1 MAHLG
6 WLILPP
12 RLSQKRRGRNGIAVK
27 SSFLPK
33 RRGAYR
39 SLGVTADREI
49 HPRDHPFF
57 SPIFH
62 SSVKR
67 TIVTHHPIPATRTIT
82 FAIPRFLGTET
93 KRSCREIRSEILLS
107 CWYLL
112 IARDR
117 FALLISPN
125 EIFTALV
132 YFQFNIYIYIEKSFL
147 KSFWLKNQYFWVY
160 YWSNTFNSSIGLNI
174 FHIWRDEVFHSPID
188 SMNSKGK
195 WSRNEIR
202 YLRIGKETKEQH
214 YYLKT

>member
-1 MAHLG
+1 MVLQWNHRFFQSAAAHTDPLVSRRIERSIHEI
-6 WLILPP
+6 ILFSHPFSIRP
-12 RLSQKRRGRNGIAVK
+12 WNE
-27 SSFLPK
+27 
-33 RRGAYR
+33 R
-39 SLGVTADREI
+39 SLLTD
-49 HPRDHPFF
+49 
-57 SPIFH
+57 
-62 SSVKR
+62 
-67 TIVTHHPIPATRTIT
+67 PIPATRTIT

-93 KRSCREIRSEILLS
+93 KRSCREIRSEILSS